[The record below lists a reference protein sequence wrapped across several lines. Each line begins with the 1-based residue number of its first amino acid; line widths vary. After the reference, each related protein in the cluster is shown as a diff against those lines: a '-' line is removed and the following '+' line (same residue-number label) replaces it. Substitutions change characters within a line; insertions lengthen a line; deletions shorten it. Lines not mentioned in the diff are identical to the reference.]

1 MVDTSRAL
9 KKILL
14 TLHQAI
20 KEENAGV
27 VAQCL
32 EQIPIDQPI
41 TDTGMT
47 AFAFACSQTQNEHVL
62 QAIVAKNPNLNAADL
77 TGRTPLHHAA
87 ITSNIAC
94 IDYFAL
100 VNQQAPGVL

>member
-1 MVDTSRAL
+1 MVSTNREL

-27 VAQCL
+27 VTEML
-32 EQIPIDQPI
+32 EKIDINQPI

-47 AFAFACSQTQNEHVL
+47 AFAFACSQT
-62 QAIVAKNPNLNAADL
+62 
-77 TGRTPLHHAA
+77 
-87 ITSNIAC
+87 
-94 IDYFAL
+94 
-100 VNQQAPGVL
+100 